1 MFWEDKGYLLSKLKY
16 NENSIIANFYTLDHG
31 KISGIIYGATSKKI
45 KGYLQTGNLFHV
57 NCSIKNEG
65 RIPTLKVEI
74 INAITPIFFNHQKKL
89 YCISSAMS
97 MIKFLTVENQSNNK
111 IFDLINNFFKF
122 LNKENWIKNYIIW
135 ELKLL
140 KEIGYDLNLQ
150 NIVSRE
156 TVNNKVV
163 YFVKSSSQKKEIP
176 SFLVDTQIERVDKKD
191 ILNGFLLLGSYI
203 EKNIL
208 SPNNIK
214 IPNSRKDFL
223 NLVSNLF

>member
-1 MFWEDKGYLLSKLKY
+1 
-16 NENSIIANFYTLDHG
+16 
-31 KISGIIYGATSKKI
+31 
-45 KGYLQTGNLFHV
+45 
-57 NCSIKNEG
+57 
-65 RIPTLKVEI
+65 
-74 INAITPIFFNHQKKL
+74 
-89 YCISSAMS
+89 MS
-97 MIKFLTVENQSNNK
+97 MIKFLTAENQSNNK

-122 LNKENWIKNYIIW
+122 LNEENWIKNYIIW

>member
-1 MFWEDKGYLLSKLKY
+1 
-16 NENSIIANFYTLDHG
+16 
-31 KISGIIYGATSKKI
+31 
-45 KGYLQTGNLFHV
+45 
-57 NCSIKNEG
+57 
-65 RIPTLKVEI
+65 
-74 INAITPIFFNHQKKL
+74 
-89 YCISSAMS
+89 MS

-150 NIVSRE
+150 SIANRE

-176 SFLVDTQIERVDKKD
+176 SFLVDTQIEHVDKKD
-191 ILNGFLLLGSYI
+191 ILNGFSLLGSYL

-208 SPNNIK
+208 LPNNIK

-223 NLVSNLF
+223 NLVNSLF